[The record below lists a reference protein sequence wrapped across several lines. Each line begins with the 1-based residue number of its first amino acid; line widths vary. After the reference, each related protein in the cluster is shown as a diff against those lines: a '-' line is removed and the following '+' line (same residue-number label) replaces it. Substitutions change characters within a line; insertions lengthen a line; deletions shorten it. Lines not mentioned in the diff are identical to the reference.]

1 MTAWSGAKIEQQ
13 KLVSQDAKTQA
24 PQAED
29 QPRYGANGMYYR
41 VRPTP

>member
-1 MTAWSGAKIEQQ
+1 
-13 KLVSQDAKTQA
+13 VSQEAKTQA

-29 QPRYGANGMYYR
+29 RPGYGANGMDYR